1 MYQGP
6 VCHKCNWE
14 ESQCICERLANI
26 FEAPSLMHP
35 KPPPTD
41 FCQSGGAEGSDTRF
55 AYHAIQK
62 GHGVVIWSF
71 QGHRPLRP
79 TSSRVKI
86 ERVDPDNME
95 IRNAL
100 ADVISKLRRNPIA
113 FHRNYVWNLL
123 RRDMAITAN
132 AESVYAIGNWDKDSK
147 THWQRGSVGI
157 DGGTAYAC
165 QRFVNDAQPGILP
178 FYFFQ
183 QTIQKWFRCNKR
195 STGEIYWTEYEDAS
209 TIPKPMGIYAG
220 IGTRALNA
228 AGRDAIAS
236 LYAE

>member
-6 VCHKCNWE
+6 LCHRCNWE
-14 ESQCICERLANI
+14 VSQCICERVAKI
-26 FEAPSLMHP
+26 FDPIPDKH

-86 ERVDPDNME
+86 ERIDPENFE

-100 ADVISKLRRNPIA
+100 ADVITKLRRKPPAI
-113 FHRNYVWNLL
+113 HKNYVWSLL
-123 RRDMAITAN
+123 RRDMATTAN
-132 AESVYAIGNWDKDSK
+132 VDSVYAIGTWDRDAE

-165 QRFVNDAQPGILP
+165 QRFVNDAKPGILP
-178 FYFFQ
+178 LYFFEQ
-183 QTIQKWFRCNKR
+183 ATKARWFRCNKR

-209 TIPKPMGIYAG
+209 TIPKPTGIYAG
-220 IGTRALNA
+220 IGTRALNT